1 MRIGLH
7 LNIGAAGRIVPAA
20 LALLIGLALPAVA
33 RAGAFT
39 VMPVKLE
46 LGTEGTT
53 AVLRV
58 TNQDMDPVVL
68 QVSTK
73 AWSQDDQGGPVYQDT
88 PDVVVF
94 PKLLTIQPKEQRLL
108 RVGYRGPR
116 TGEVELT
123 YRLFIEEVP
132 VGAEAKAG
140 LSMNLRIGVP
150 LFIAPHKT
158 RRDVVLGD
166 LALADGNLDVPVEN
180 RGNVHVVVGRMT
192 AAGVEPDGTKR
203 VLAEQRGWYVLAGR
217 RRTFHLALPEDACKA
232 SRTIE
237 LGADADGTELS
248 GRLDVDAARCA
259 PTP

>member
-1 MRIGLH
+1 M
-7 LNIGAAGRIVPAA
+7 
-20 LALLIGLALPAVA
+20 
-33 RAGAFT
+33 
-39 VMPVKLE
+39 
-46 LGTEGTT
+46 
-53 AVLRV
+53 
-58 TNQDMDPVVL
+58 L
-68 QVSTK
+68 QVGTK
-73 AWSQDDQGGPVYQDT
+73 AWSQNDQGAPVYQDT

-94 PKLLTIQPKEQRLL
+94 PKLLTIEPKEERLL

-116 TGEVELT
+116 TGEVERT

-192 AAGVEPDGTKR
+192 AAGEPHHRAWRRCGR
-203 VLAEQRGWYVLAGR
+203 NGAVGPAGR
-217 RRTFHLALPEDACKA
+217 RCGPLRAHALGVARRPPGPSSC
-232 SRTIE
+232 SRP
-237 LGADADGTELS
+237 G
-248 GRLDVDAARCA
+248 C
-259 PTP
+259 